1 MRIKEIQ
8 MANRGRP
15 RSKPSEGLGDTI
27 EKITEATGIKAAVK
41 WLAGDDCGCEARK
54 EKLNKIFR
62 YSKPKCLTEDEHT
75 WLSTW
80 FQRNPHS
87 VKPDEQKQLITIY
100 NRVFGLKKQMTGC
113 NSCIA
118 DINNRLKKVFEAYE
132 AD

>member
-8 MANRGRP
+8 MAKRGRP

-54 EKLNKIFR
+54 EKLNQIFR
-62 YSKPKCLTEDEHT
+62 YSQPKCLTEEEYN

-80 FQRNPHS
+80 YGRNLHS
-87 VKPDEQKQLITIY
+87 IRSEEQKQLIAIY
-100 NRVFGLKKQMTGC
+100 NRVFGLKQQMTGC
-113 NSCIA
+113 SSCIA
-118 DINNRLKKVFEAYE
+118 DVNNRLKKVFEAYE

>member
-8 MANRGRP
+8 MAKRGRP

-54 EKLNKIFR
+54 EKLNQLFR
-62 YSKPKCLTEDEHT
+62 YSQPKCLTEDEYK
-75 WLSTW
+75 WLANWYDRNLHSIRPEE
-80 FQRNPHS
+80 QR
-87 VKPDEQKQLITIY
+87 QLIAIY
-100 NRVFGLKKQMTGC
+100 NRVFGLKQQLTSC
-113 NSCIA
+113 SSCIA
-118 DINNRLKKVFEAYE
+118 DVNNRLKKVFEAYE